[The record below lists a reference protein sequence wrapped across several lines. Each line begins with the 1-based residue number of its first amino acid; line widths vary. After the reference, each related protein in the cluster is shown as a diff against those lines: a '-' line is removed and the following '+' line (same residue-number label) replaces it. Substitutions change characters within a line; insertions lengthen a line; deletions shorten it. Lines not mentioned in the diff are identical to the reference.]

1 MTARDNAPADRR
13 IRLYRRGLILAG
25 AAAVSIAMAA
35 CNQPAQ
41 APNATAAAPSAS
53 QAAGPSA
60 AGTPTVAQSACDKL
74 AAPPVPLAQQTQP
87 AAAVDWNQAIAVC
100 TKAVSESPAQPRFE
114 AELGRAYQ
122 NTKNYFEAAHHYR
135 IAADAGSPQ
144 GEEAL
149 GVAYYSGLGV
159 VKNNST
165 AFDLFSRAAAAGNP
179 YAMANLGA
187 MYGNGDFVPRDDA
200 KALDWFDRAIAAGD
214 AGALTQVGI
223 AFFYGHGAPVDY
235 PMAAQYFQQA
245 ADLNDGYALKF
256 LAVMYERGLLGPADP
271 AKAAS
276 LRDRAQLVDPQ
287 SATPSVPLP
296 RAVTQ
301 HRYASRAGY
310 ASGGGRGA
318 SGEALPDDPN
328 ANNQFYTGSVAV
340 NHWHHIATRLPRCWP
355 ICSLKQ

>member
-1 MTARDNAPADRR
+1 MRT
-13 IRLYRRGLILAG
+13 LILAG
-25 AAAVSIAMAA
+25 LVGASLAFLSA
-35 CNQPAQ
+35 CNKPTHASGE
-41 APNATAAAPSAS
+41 TTAPSSAQTVTS
-53 QAAGPSA
+53 PGMPTAAGPTATETSA
-60 AGTPTVAQSACDKL
+60 QATCDSL
-74 AAPPVPLAQQTQP
+74 AAPPVPLARQSVP
-87 AAAVDWNQAIAVC
+87 AAAVDWNQAITAC
-100 TKAVSESPAQPRFE
+100 TRAVSESPGQPRFE

-122 NTKNYFEAAHHYR
+122 NTKNYFEAAQHYR
-135 IAADAGSPQ
+135 IAANAGSPQ

-149 GVAYYSGLGV
+149 GVAYYGGLGV
-159 VKNNST
+159 VKNKST
-165 AFDLFSRAAAAGNP
+165 AFELFSRAAAAGNP

-200 KALDWFDRAIAAGD
+200 KALDWFDKAIAAGD

-223 AFFYGHGAPVDY
+223 AFFYGHGSPVDY

-256 LAVMYERGLLGPADP
+256 LAIMYERGLLGPADP

-276 LRDRAQLVDPQ
+276 LRDRAQSVDPQ

-296 RAVTQ
+296 HAITQ
-301 HRYASRAGY
+301 RRYASRGGY
-310 ASGGGRGA
+310 TSGGSRGG

-340 NHWHHIATRLPRCWP
+340 NRWHHIATRLPRCWP

>member
-1 MTARDNAPADRR
+1 MR
-13 IRLYRRGLILAG
+13 IALILAG
-25 AAAVSIAMAA
+25 LAAASAVSIAA
-35 CNQPAQ
+35 CNQPTQ
-41 APNATAAAPSAS
+41 APSTAASAS
-53 QAAGPSA
+53 SAPQTAAGPA
-60 AGTPTVAQSACDKL
+60 ATETVAQTACDKL
-74 AAPPVPLAQQTQP
+74 AAPPVPLAQQAQ
-87 AAAVDWNQAIAVC
+87 AAAVIDWNQAIAAC
-100 TKAVSESPAQPRFE
+100 TQAVGEAPTQPRFE

-122 NTKNYFEAAHHYR
+122 NAKNYFEAAHHYR

-159 VKNNST
+159 VKNNGIVV
-165 AFDLFSRAAAAGNP
+165 FDLVSRAAAAGNP

-200 KALDWFDRAIAAGD
+200 KALDWFDKAIAAGD

-223 AFFYGHGAPVDY
+223 AFFYGHGSPVDY

-256 LAVMYERGLLGPADP
+256 LAIMYERGLLGPADP

-287 SATPSVPLP
+287 SATPTVPLP
-296 RAVTQ
+296 HAVT
-301 HRYASRAGY
+301 HRRYASRGGY

-340 NHWHHIATRLPRCWP
+340 NRWHHIATRLPRCWP
-355 ICSLKQ
+355 ICSLRQ